1 MKKSKLPLSPHLQIY
16 KPQLT
21 SVLSISH
28 RFAGIFLL
36 LLLPVLLAWILCLAL
51 GENAYNSFINF
62 ATTKFMK
69 TYFVLV
75 IFSIVYHLLNG
86 VRHIFWDLG
95 YGLNIKIS
103 SIFGS
108 IIVLVTLVVTLI
120 SILEIFHETNFF

>member
-36 LLLPVLLAWILCLAL
+36 MLFPLSLAWVFCLIA
-51 GENAYNSFINF
+51 GENAYKIYINLVSS
-62 ATTKFMK
+62 KLMK
-69 TYFVLV
+69 VYFVLV
-75 IFSIVYHLLNG
+75 TFSLVYHLLNG
-86 VRHIFWDLG
+86 IRHLFWDLG
-95 YGLNIKIS
+95 YGLNIKSS

-108 IIVLVTLVVTLI
+108 MIVLITLFVTLI
-120 SILEIFHETNFF
+120 SIIEIF

>member
-1 MKKSKLPLSPHLQIY
+1 MKKNKLPLSPHLQIY

-36 LLLPVLLAWILCLAL
+36 LLLPVLLVWILCLAL
-51 GENAYNSFINF
+51 GENAYNSFISF

-69 TYFVLV
+69 IYFVLV
-75 IFSIVYHLLNG
+75 VFSIVYHLLNG
-86 VRHIFWDLG
+86 VRHLFWDLG

-108 IIVLVTLVVTLI
+108 IIVLITLVVTLI

>member
-1 MKKSKLPLSPHLQIY
+1 MKKNKLPLSPHLQIY

-36 LLLPVLLAWILCLAL
+36 LLLPILLVWILCLAL
-51 GENAYNSFINF
+51 GENAYNSFIGF

-69 TYFVLV
+69 TYFILV

>member
-75 IFSIVYHLLNG
+75 VFSIVYHLLNG

>member
-36 LLLPVLLAWILCLAL
+36 MLFPISLAWVFCLTA
-51 GENAYNSFINF
+51 GENAYNIYINLLS
-62 ATTKFMK
+62 TKLMK
-69 TYFVLV
+69 VYFVLV
-75 IFSIVYHLLNG
+75 IFSLVYHLLNG
-86 VRHIFWDLG
+86 IRHLFWDLG
-95 YGLNIKIS
+95 YGLNIKSS

-108 IIVLVTLVVTLI
+108 MIVLITLFVTLI
-120 SILEIFHETNFF
+120 SIIEIF

>member
-36 LLLPVLLAWILCLAL
+36 MLFPISLAWVFCLTA
-51 GENAYNSFINF
+51 GENAYNIYINLLS
-62 ATTKFMK
+62 TKLMK
-69 TYFVLV
+69 VYFVLV
-75 IFSIVYHLLNG
+75 IFSLVYHLLNG
-86 VRHIFWDLG
+86 VRHLFWDLG
-95 YGLNIKIS
+95 YGLNIKSS

-108 IIVLVTLVVTLI
+108 MIVLITLFVTLI
-120 SILEIFHETNFF
+120 SIIEIF